1 MKRMVILFSSK
12 YKHAVCA
19 YLSMNRVQYSMFTD
33 IYLGEVRVS
42 LPYTKGIALTAVLR
56 RYSIPYEIGE

>member
-19 YLSMNRVQYSMFTD
+19 YLSINRVQYSMFTD

-42 LPYTKGIALTAVLR
+42 LPYAKGVALTVIMR
-56 RYSIPYEIGE
+56 RYSISYEIGE